1 MDGDGYAEEISP
13 GYDFCSFFFFACIRW
28 RSILCLWIASSHQ
41 PWGFPVAT
49 FDDRRVLIVGS
60 IGKVSIVSL
69 CFTMFH
75 YVSLCFTMF
84 HYVSLCFTVFFD
96 QVEATQRQC
105 FSGIDGL
112 TRRITSSEHNEDT
125 SLHPA
130 MSNNDDAVR
139 REYWLS
145 SCWSSA
151 PLTFLGELHDCLI
164 LLVKYPFTRIYLLL
178 VVSHVSMFSHICDDE
193 TQ

>member
-1 MDGDGYAEEISP
+1 MIIDRPTPATQNGLENAIRGWPTWMSCKA
-13 GYDFCSFFFFACIRW
+13 FKKHKLCSSW
-28 RSILCLWIASSHQ
+28 SS
-41 PWGFPVAT
+41 
-49 FDDRRVLIVGS
+49 
-60 IGKVSIVSL
+60 
-69 CFTMFH
+69 FTMFH

-164 LLVKYPFTRIYLLL
+164 LLVKYPFIRIYLLL